1 MMHRSRTAIAL
12 LGGLALGVVV
22 SSSLPLRADRERAS
36 AIAAAPAPAATTAAS
51 AARAA
56 PDPAELHR
64 MAEIIARVR
73 QEYVDDVPADRL
85 VEQAL
90 RGMVGGLDPYSA
102 YLDSGEYADIRAS
115 TAGSYP
121 GIGIEVE
128 AERGGIKV
136 LRPLADSPAERA
148 GLRSGDLILR
158 IDDAPVGADVDAA
171 IHQMRGPEGSRVM
184 LTVRRGGT
192 DELVDVALER
202 ALVEVHTVAG
212 TLLEPG
218 HAYLR
223 IDSFSDTTPADLRR
237 VVAELRDA
245 SGPLRGI
252 VLDLRNNPGGV
263 LESAVEVAD
272 DFLESGVIVTATGRA
287 PDARFRLEARP
298 GQIADAPEL
307 VVLVNGASASAAEI
321 LAGALKDHGRAQLV
335 GRRTFGKGSVQTVIP
350 LPDGRALKL
359 TTSVYATPSGARI
372 DQRGIEPDVEL
383 EGPEAPLAAP
393 SRDAEVAIALRL
405 LRDRRGLPPESLRAG
420 EPGARGV
427 GRVSSGLRPPR
438 R

>member
-1 MMHRSRTAIAL
+1 MIHRSRTAIAL
-12 LGGLALGVVV
+12 LGGLVLGIAV
-22 SSSLPLRADRERAS
+22 STSLPVRADRERA
-36 AIAAAPAPAATTAAS
+36 AVGAAAPPAPAAAA
-51 AARAA
+51 AVA
-56 PDPAELHR
+56 PPVALQAGELR
-64 MAEIIARVR
+64 RVSELIARIR
-73 QEYVDDVPADRL
+73 GEYVDEVAPEQL
-85 VEQAL
+85 VEHAL
-90 RGMVGGLDPYSA
+90 RGMAGGLDPYSA
-102 YLDSGEYADIRAS
+102 YLDADEYRDLRVS

-128 AERGGIKV
+128 AAGGGIRV

-148 GLRSGDLILR
+148 GLRSGDVILR
-158 IDDAPVGADVDAA
+158 VDDAPVGVDVDAA
-171 IHQMRGPEGSRVM
+171 IHQMRGPEGSRVT

-192 DELVDVALER
+192 EELVDVALER

-212 TLLEPG
+212 TMLEPG

-223 IDSFSDTTPADLRR
+223 IDGFSDTTPADLRR
-237 VVAELRDA
+237 VVAQLRES
-245 SGPLRGI
+245 SGPLLGI

-272 DFLESGVIVTATGRA
+272 EFLDTGVIVTATGRT

-307 VVLVNGASASAAEI
+307 VLLVNGASASAAEI

-350 LPDGRALKL
+350 LADGRALKL

-383 EGPEAPLAAP
+383 EGPEPPVTAPR
-393 SRDAEVAIALRL
+393 RDAEVAIALRL
-405 LRDRRGLPPESLRAG
+405 LRDRRGLPPESLSAG
-420 EPGARGV
+420 RPGAREP
-427 GRVSSGLRPPR
+427 GRVSAVLQPPR

>member
-12 LGGLALGVVV
+12 LGGLALGIAV
-22 SSSLPLRADRERAS
+22 STSLPVRADRE
-36 AIAAAPAPAATTAAS
+36 PAAS
-51 AARAA
+51 AAPGATGALASPA
-56 PDPAELHR
+56 PPRGAPTPDDLR
-64 MAEIIARVR
+64 QLAEIIETVR
-73 QEYVDDVPADRL
+73 HEYVDEVPQAQL

-102 YLDSGEYADIRAS
+102 YLDVDEYADIRAS

-121 GIGIEVE
+121 GIGVEVE
-128 AERGGIKV
+128 PAGEGIKV
-136 LRPLADSPAERA
+136 LRPLSDSPAERA
-148 GLRSGDLILR
+148 GLRTGDVILR
-158 IDDAPVGADVDAA
+158 VDDAPVGGDVDAA
-171 IHQMRGPEGSRVM
+171 IHQMRGPEGSRVT
-184 LTVRRGGT
+184 LTVRRGGSA
-192 DELVDVALER
+192 ELVDVALER

-237 VVAELRDA
+237 VVAGLRES
-245 SGPLRGI
+245 SGPLRGL

-272 DFLESGVIVTATGRA
+272 EFLESGVIVTATGRA
-287 PDARFRLEARP
+287 PDARFRIEAQP
-298 GQIADAPEL
+298 GQIDDAPEL

-335 GRRTFGKGSVQTVIP
+335 GRRTFGKGSVQTVMP
-350 LPDGRALKL
+350 LSGGRALKL

-383 EGPEAPLAAP
+383 GGPEPPVGPPAQ
-393 SRDAEVAIALRL
+393 DAEVAIALRL
-405 LRDRRGLPPESLRAG
+405 LRDRRGLPPESLSVG
-420 EPGARGV
+420 QPGGRDLS
-427 GRVSSGLRPPR
+427 RVSSGLQHPR